1 MASLIDW
8 DYLAA
13 LSGGDRDFEQE
24 LLQTF
29 VEDAQ
34 LRLASLAAAVASGN
48 LDQVKRDAH
57 HLKGS
62 SGNVGVTAIQNI
74 AAQLE
79 QQTTLAAAQPLV
91 DELQQLYQAVVS
103 EVAA

>member
-13 LSGGDRDFEQE
+13 LSGGDREFEQE

-29 VEDAQ
+29 VEDVQ
-34 LRLASLAAAVASGN
+34 LRLNSLTAAMASENLA
-48 LDQVKRDAH
+48 QIKRDAH

-62 SGNVGVTAIQNI
+62 SGNVGIRAIQAV
-74 AAQLE
+74 AAELE
-79 QQTTLAAAQPLV
+79 QQTTLAGAQPLV
-91 DELQQLYQAVVS
+91 EKLQQLYQAVAN
-103 EVAA
+103 EVTV